1 MCDLI
6 CDVISYC
13 ARSCGM
19 DKINV
24 YDKIMTVNQKRE
36 NMEIKKRKVYI
47 ILDPMDGLGM
57 EFTAC

>member
-1 MCDLI
+1 
-6 CDVISYC
+6 
-13 ARSCGM
+13 M